1 MMPLSEALLKADD
14 FVVEDFF
21 VLKLKVLGVSRL
33 ERPTDVRLNDARI
46 VVVIIAIYFRIL
58 TRDGPVIDVVIGEK
72 IGEKIV
78 VITFYPR
85 SLRYPDILGGKSR
98 RVDICGG
105 YRHTVKVCRGRIRI

>member
-1 MMPLSEALLKADD
+1 M
-14 FVVEDFF
+14 
-21 VLKLKVLGVSRL
+21 

-58 TRDGPVIDVVIGEK
+58 TRDGPVIDVVIWEK

-78 VITFYPR
+78 VITFYPG

-98 RVDICGG
+98 RVDICALSTH
-105 YRHTVKVCRGRIRI
+105 RQSLSRKH

>member
-1 MMPLSEALLKADD
+1 MMPLSEALLKAYD
-14 FVVEDFF
+14 FLVQDFF

-33 ERPTDVRLNDARI
+33 ERPTNVRLNDARI

-58 TRDGPVIDVVIGEK
+58 TRDGPVIDVVIWEK

-78 VITFYPR
+78 VLTFDPG
-85 SLRYPDILGGKSR
+85 SFRYPHILSGKGW

-105 YRHTVKVCRGRIRI
+105 DRHTVKVCRGGIRI